1 MWLEG
6 DGDCFRANHRR
17 TAHDFTEN
25 MRVRPM
31 HAIEISHGHYCGSET
46 GRNVIEF
53 VEDLHLNLFTAKFAK
68 VRQERRELLC
78 ELRVT
83 LCDLCGQKL
92 FSCRLHPEPSVFIES
107 PPRALNL
114 KLQLHPII

>member
-31 HAIEISHGHYCGSET
+31 HAIESSHGHYCGSET

-68 VRQERRELLC
+68 ASQRTQRTSLRASGNSLRSLWSKAFSRSKHLL
-78 ELRVT
+78 
-83 LCDLCGQKL
+83 
-92 FSCRLHPEPSVFIES
+92 F
-107 PPRALNL
+107 
-114 KLQLHPII
+114 

>member
-1 MWLEG
+1 MRLEG
-6 DGDCFRANHRR
+6 YSDCFRANHPRA
-17 TAHDFTEN
+17 AHDFTEN
-25 MRVRPM
+25 MRMRSM
-31 HAIEISHGHYCGSET
+31 DAIEISHGHYCGSEI

-83 LCDLCGQKL
+83 LCDLCGQKAFSAVKHLL
-92 FSCRLHPEPSVFIES
+92 FGNR
-107 PPRALNL
+107 
-114 KLQLHPII
+114 

>member
-83 LCDLCGQKL
+83 LCDLCGQKAFSAVKHLL
-92 FSCRLHPEPSVFIES
+92 FGNR
-107 PPRALNL
+107 
-114 KLQLHPII
+114 